1 MEALIDKIWE
11 TPGKVVSI
19 HLAPVA
25 AAPMISVMEIQAVTG
40 KGLQGDRYFNKL
52 GTYSNDPGSGREVTL
67 IEIEALEALRREYQV
82 ELEPD
87 QSRRNIVTRNVA
99 LNHLVDKEFK
109 IGTAIMRGTRLC
121 EPCAHLERLS
131 VKGSMRGLIHRGGL
145 RAEVVQSGTIR
156 AADRIVVR
164 PPM

>member
-1 MEALIDKIWE
+1 MADAV
-11 TPGKVVSI
+11 VVSI
-19 HLAPVA
+19 HLAPSA
-25 AAPMISVMEIQAVTG
+25 AAPMISVMETQAVTG
-40 KGLQGDRYFNKL
+40 KGLQGDRYFNRL
-52 GTYSNDPGSGREVTL
+52 GTYSNEPGSGREVTL
-67 IEIEALEALRREYQV
+67 IEIEAFEALRREYQV
-82 ELEPD
+82 ELKPG

-99 LNHLVDKEFK
+99 LNHLIDKEFK

-156 AADRIVVR
+156 ALDRIVVR
-164 PPM
+164 SPK